1 MNKLILTFFIIVLIL
16 LLIKNKIEKFSI
28 RGCSIRNPARPTEDE
43 IYRCFLNNI
52 DSWNSTLPS
61 RNTGVRINLVRQL
74 GHAIRDYFK
83 KLYKYGLE
91 REYRA
96 IIVFV
101 PAAYREGKPVEVIT
115 NNIRM
120 KHFMT
125 NATHYNKGDYRLH
138 NNSRGSRNQ
147 KINFIRTIDVGNKN
161 ITQVNGI
168 LIGMGF
174 KFAISSRPNNKWGR
188 KCSFLES
195 HSRDTFGHCIPMDF
209 SRFDAYIQG
218 GRYVD
223 FREIMRISKEWS
235 LAGGTKYHRYE
246 PRAWYPRWRVSRHS
260 STGCGGRRD
269 EQDDWQY
276 QKSLDGCMSSCYLRS
291 RDSCHTAYGDS
302 RIAEIYV
309 IPDFNFFN
317 TFYTNSKKAEFAA
330 NNYSS
335 LNRYH

>member
-16 LLIKNKIEKFSI
+16 LLIKNKIEKFST
-28 RGCSIRNPARPTEDE
+28 RGCSIRNPARPREDE

-52 DSWNSTLPS
+52 DSWNSTLKS
-61 RNTGVRINLVRQL
+61 RSTGTRVNLVKKL
-74 GHAIRDYFK
+74 GHSIRDYFK
-83 KLYKYGLE
+83 QLYKYGLE

-101 PAAYREGKPVEVIT
+101 PATYRENKPVEVIT

-125 NATHYNKGDYRLH
+125 SANDYNMGKYEIHSNA
-138 NNSRGSRNQ
+138 RGNDNQ
-147 KINFIRTIDVGNKN
+147 KFNFIRTINVRNKR
-161 ITQVNGI
+161 IKQVNGI

-174 KFAISSRPNNKWGR
+174 KFAISSRPNNKKGR
-188 KCSFLES
+188 KCSFVEMKS
-195 HSRDTFGHCIPMDF
+195 SYSFGPCIPMNF
-209 SRFDAYIQG
+209 LRFDAYLPG
-218 GRYVD
+218 GRYVNYA
-223 FREIMRISKEWS
+223 EIERRSKNRY
-235 LAGGTKYHRYE
+235 LAGGNKLHWYH
-246 PRAWYPRWRVSRHS
+246 PRAWYPRGRVSQR
-260 STGCGGRRD
+260 STLGCGGSRP
-269 EQDDWQY
+269 EQSDWQY
-276 QKSLDGCMSSCYLRS
+276 QKSLDRCMGSCYLRS